1 VLQWTVIFFVIAI
14 VTALFGM
21 RGVASTT
28 AKIAYLL
35 AILAVA
41 TLLLSLVSGA
51 FAIPLAP
58 RTGSPTAIDGS

>member
-14 VTALFGM
+14 AAAVFGM
-21 RGVASTT
+21 RGVASTS
-28 AKIAYLL
+28 AKIAYVL
-35 AILAVA
+35 ADLAVA

-51 FAIPLAP
+51 FAVPLAP